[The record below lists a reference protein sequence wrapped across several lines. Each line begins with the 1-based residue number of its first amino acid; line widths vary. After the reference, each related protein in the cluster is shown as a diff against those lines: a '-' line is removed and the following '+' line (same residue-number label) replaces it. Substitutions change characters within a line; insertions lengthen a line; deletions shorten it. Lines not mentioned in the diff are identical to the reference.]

1 MDDKKRKLIHL
12 ESENNEKDDGESL
25 HSNEE
30 SGYESE
36 EEASP
41 VMNDLISLLV
51 EPGDDDWH
59 VVPPEY
65 THQLFDEE
73 KADFLQK
80 TRRGRDLCEYQ
91 FVWTSLMSWGYH
103 LAQMRKKERIF
114 EQTSKWATS

>member
-41 VMNDLISLLV
+41 VMNDLISLLFV

-80 TRRGRDLCEYQ
+80 PE
-91 FVWTSLMSWGYH
+91 
-103 LAQMRKKERIF
+103 
-114 EQTSKWATS
+114 EQE